1 MSQAQAAVAATGDHG
16 LKKHEIK
23 VSTVVFM
30 IFCLVAAG
38 CYGIE
43 EMIPEC
49 GPGLTIIM
57 LCVLPFVWGLPFGL
71 VASEL
76 GSVRP
81 QEGGYYKWV
90 QEALGEFWGFQAGWW
105 RTISIYIDNT
115 SYVILA
121 GGYAATVWDMGIGG
135 EFALKFCMIAI
146 FTLINIRGVKDVGWV
161 STVLSILVM
170 VAFGVVA
177 LCGFINWG
185 GDAETASTIS
195 FQLTPE
201 PAEGISDWFFY
212 IAGGISIGMWM
223 YSGYESMS
231 TIAGEVANPQ
241 VIPKGT
247 LVTIPLIMAVYILP
261 TTAGLGSLGQWDN
274 WGTEP
279 GTVGY
284 ADVVSH
290 FWGPIWGIIFVI
302 VAILA
307 QCSIY
312 NTYIASGSRGFFAL
326 ADDHLTPPVM
336 VKVDKK
342 FGVPYVAVLSVGIFN
357 LIFCMFPFGF
367 IIVLDVALLLS
378 SYVMVYISEM
388 ILRRR
393 IPEED
398 YLFRIPG
405 GNGLISV
412 ICIVPICVAIF
423 AFFVNGSDYYLGG
436 MIGLLTGPILYF
448 IWRRMYGGLSKK
460 DPEAFVMNPKTKL
473 AVGDTR
479 RISFLL
485 LIITIMNIIAL
496 AFEPW
501 YEGWGTEDA
510 WEAGDYFDG
519 ILEAA
524 NVDVIVGTIKIILW
538 IVTIVCAIACIL
550 IYLLSKKVEPSK
562 EEIRA
567 AFKKSCDAIG
577 ARHNK
582 ELEQM
587 IAEGEIAEAAEAVEK
602 AAEAAK
608 ENDPKA

>member
-1 MSQAQAAVAATGDHG
+1 MSEQVKTHVVEVDEHG
-16 LKKHEIK
+16 LKKHDIK

-43 EMIPEC
+43 EMLPEC

-121 GGYAATVWDMGIGG
+121 GGYAATVWDMGIPA
-135 EFALKFCMIAI
+135 EFALKFAMIAI
-146 FTLINIRGVKDVGWV
+146 FTLINIRGVKDVGIA
-161 STVLSILVM
+161 STILSILVM

-177 LCGFINWG
+177 ICGFINWG

-201 PAEGISDWFFY
+201 PAEGIGDWFFY

-247 LVTIPLIMAVYILP
+247 IITVPLIMAVYILP
-261 TTAGLGSLGQWDN
+261 TIAGVGSLGQWDN
-274 WGTEP
+274 WGTE
-279 GTVGY
+279 GDCVGY
-284 ADVVSH
+284 ADVVAH
-290 FWGPIWGIIFVI
+290 FWGPAFGVIFVI

-312 NTYIASGSRGFFAL
+312 NTYIASGSRGFFSL
-326 ADDHLTPPVM
+326 ADDHLAPPVM
-336 VKVDKK
+336 VKCDKK
-342 FGVPYVAVLSVGIFN
+342 FGVPYISVLSVGIFN

-367 IIVLDVALLLS
+367 IIILDVSLLIA
-378 SYVMVYISEM
+378 SYAMVYISAM
-388 ILRRR
+388 ILRKR
-393 IPEED
+393 IPAEE
-398 YLFRIPG
+398 YVFKIPG
-405 GNGLISV
+405 GYGFLCL
-412 ICIVPICVAIF
+412 ICIVPICVALLAYFI
-423 AFFVNGSDYYLGG
+423 NGSDYYLGG
-436 MIGLLTGPILYF
+436 MIGILSGPVLYF
-448 IWRRMYGGLSKK
+448 IWRRRYGGLTKK
-460 DPEAFVMNPKTKL
+460 DPVRFPKNEKTGL
-473 AVGDTR
+473 AVGDTKR
-479 RISFLL
+479 MAFLFML
-485 LIITIMNIIAL
+485 MTIMNLIAL
-496 AFEPW
+496 FFEPW

-519 ILEAA
+519 ILE
-524 NVDVIVGTIKIILW
+524 NMDVNAIVGAIQTGLYIL
-538 IVTIVCAIACIL
+538 TAVCAIL
-550 IYLLSKKVEPSK
+550 MVVFYFLSKKVEP
-562 EEIRA
+562 
-567 AFKKSCDAIG
+567 KK
-577 ARHNK
+577 
-582 ELEQM
+582 
-587 IAEGEIAEAAEAVEK
+587 
-602 AAEAAK
+602 
-608 ENDPKA
+608 

>member
-1 MSQAQAAVAATGDHG
+1 MSQQQAMTTTETPQLAKAN
-16 LKKHEIK
+16 IK

-30 IFCLVAAG
+30 IFSLVAAG

-57 LCVLPFVWGLPFGL
+57 LCVLPFVWGLPFGM

-121 GGYAATVWDMGIGG
+121 GGYAAMAWDMNLGT
-135 EFALKFCMIAI
+135 EFALKFAMIAI
-146 FTLINIRGVKDVGWV
+146 FTIVNIRGVKEVGSA

-170 VAFGVVA
+170 VAFAVVA

-195 FQLTPE
+195 FRITPE
-201 PAEGISDWFFY
+201 PAEGLADWFFY

-231 TIAGEVANPQ
+231 TLAGEVANPQ

-247 LVTIPLIMAVYILP
+247 LITVPIIMATYILP
-261 TTAGLGSLGQWDN
+261 TTAGLGSLGMWDS
-274 WGTEP
+274 WGTDSDS
-279 GTVGY
+279 VGY

-290 FWGPIWGIIFVI
+290 FWGPAWGIIFVI

-312 NTYIASGSRGFFAL
+312 NTYITSGSRGFFAL
-326 ADDHLTPPVM
+326 ADDNLTPKVM
-336 VKVDKK
+336 IKTSKR
-342 FGVPYVAVLSVGIFN
+342 GVPYVSVLSVGIFN

-367 IIVLDVALLLS
+367 IIILDVALLLS
-378 SYVMVYISEM
+378 SYIMVYISCI
-388 ILRRR
+388 ILRHR
-393 IPEED
+393 IPRED
-398 YLFRIPG
+398 YRFRIPG
-405 GNGLISV
+405 GSGFLKV
-412 ICIVPICVAIF
+412 LCIVPICVAVF
-423 AFFVNGSDYYLGG
+423 ALFINGSDYYTGG
-436 MIGLLTGPILYF
+436 MVGIVTGPILYF
-448 IWRRMYGGLSKK
+448 IWRRMYGGLSAKNA
-460 DPEAFVMNPKTKL
+460 EAFPMNPKTKL
-473 AVGDTR
+473 AIGDTKR
-479 RISFLL
+479 MSLLFLIVTVMNVAAL
-485 LIITIMNIIAL
+485 L
-496 AFEPW
+496 FEPW

-510 WEAGDYFDG
+510 WGSGDYFDG
-519 ILEAA
+519 ILEAQ
-524 NVDVIVGTIKIILW
+524 NVD
-538 IVTIVCAIACIL
+538 TIVIIIKVVLIGLTIACALACVIL
-550 IYLLSKKVEPSK
+550 YLVSKKVEPSA
-562 EEIRA
+562 EECKA
-567 AFKKSCDAIG
+567 SFKKSCEYISDKFNA
-577 ARHNK
+577 
-582 ELEQM
+582 ELKAAN
-587 IAEGEIAEAAEAVEK
+587 AELDAAEAEGK
-602 AAEAAK
+602 Q
-608 ENDPKA
+608 

>member
-1 MSQAQAAVAATGDHG
+1 MSEQRNTAVADVGEHG
-16 LKKHEIK
+16 LKKHDIK

-49 GPGLTIIM
+49 GPGLTIVM

-121 GGYAATVWDMGIGG
+121 GGYAASMWDMSLGA
-135 EFALKFCMIAI
+135 EFALKFGMIFI
-146 FTLINIRGVKDVGWV
+146 FTAINIRGVKDVGIA
-161 STVLSILVM
+161 STILSILVM
-170 VAFGVVA
+170 VAFGMIAV
-177 LCGFINWG
+177 CGFLNWG

-195 FQLTPE
+195 FQMTAE

-247 LVTIPLIMAVYILP
+247 LITVPLIMAVYILP
-261 TTAGLGSLGQWDN
+261 TVAGLGSLGQWTD
-274 WGTEP
+274 WGTD
-279 GTVGY
+279 GDCVGY
-284 ADVVSH
+284 ADVAAH
-290 FWGPIWGIIFVI
+290 FWGPAMGVVFIV

-312 NTYIASGSRGFFAL
+312 NTYIASGSRGFFSL
-326 ADDHLTPPVM
+326 ADDNLAPPVL
-336 VKVDKK
+336 VKCDKK
-342 FGVPYVAVLSVGIFN
+342 YGVPYISVLSVGIFN

-367 IIVLDVALLLS
+367 IIVLDVALLMA
-378 SYVMVYISEM
+378 SYVLVYISAM

-393 IPEED
+393 IPKEE
-398 YLFRIPG
+398 YVFKIPG
-405 GNGLISV
+405 GMGFLTI
-412 ICIVPICVAIF
+412 ICVVPICVAVF
-423 AFFVNGSDYYLGG
+423 ANFVNGSDYYLGG
-436 MIGLLTGPILYF
+436 MAGMITGPILYF
-448 IWRRMYGGLSKK
+448 IWRKRYGGLTKK
-460 DPEAFVMNPKTKL
+460 DPEKFPSNKKTGL
-473 AVGDTR
+473 AVGDTKR
-479 RISFLL
+479 LAILFFIMS
-485 LIITIMNIIAL
+485 IMNVIAL
-496 AFEPW
+496 VFEPW

-510 WEAGDYFDG
+510 WESGDYFDG
-519 ILEAA
+519 ILENS
-524 NVDVIVGTIKIILW
+524 NVDTIVGNIQIGLYIL
-538 IVTIVCAIACIL
+538 TAVCAVLCIVFFV
-550 IYLLSKKVEPSK
+550 ISKKVEP
-562 EEIRA
+562 
-567 AFKKSCDAIG
+567 
-577 ARHNK
+577 
-582 ELEQM
+582 
-587 IAEGEIAEAAEAVEK
+587 
-602 AAEAAK
+602 K
-608 ENDPKA
+608 ENK

>member
-1 MSQAQAAVAATGDHG
+1 MSEQMPAMQTGEHG

-49 GPGLTIIM
+49 GPGLTIVM

-71 VASEL
+71 IASEL

-121 GGYAATVWDMGIGG
+121 GGYAATVWDIGVGG
-135 EFALKFCMIAI
+135 EFALKFCMIGI
-146 FTLINIRGVKDVGWV
+146 FTLVNIRGVKDVGAV
-161 STVLSILVM
+161 STALSIFVM

-177 LCGFINWG
+177 LCGFMNWG
-185 GDAETASTIS
+185 GDAETAATVS

-201 PAEGISDWFFY
+201 PAEGIGDWFFY

-231 TIAGEVANPQ
+231 TIAGEVSNPQ

-247 LVTIPLIMAVYILP
+247 LITIPLIMAVYILP
-261 TTAGLGSLGQWDN
+261 TTAGLGSLGQWED
-274 WGTEP
+274 WGTD
-279 GTVGY
+279 GDCVGY

-290 FWGPIWGIIFVI
+290 FWGPAWGIIFVI

-326 ADDHLTPPVM
+326 ADDNLTPPVM
-336 VKVDKK
+336 VKCDEKH
-342 FGVPYVAVLSVGIFN
+342 GVPYWAVLSVGIFN
-357 LIFCMFPFGF
+357 LLFCMFPFGF
-367 IIVLDVALLLS
+367 IIVLDVSLLLS
-378 SYVMVYISEM
+378 SYVMVYISAM
-388 ILRRR
+388 VLRRR

-398 YLFRIPG
+398 YPFRIPG
-405 GNGLISV
+405 GNGLLSV
-412 ICIVPICVAIF
+412 ICIVPSCIAIF

-436 MIGLLTGPILYF
+436 VIGLLTGPILYV
-448 IWRRMYGGLSKK
+448 IWRRRYGGLTKK
-460 DPEAFVMNPKTKL
+460 DPKNFLGNPRTGL
-473 AVGDTR
+473 AVGDLR

-485 LIITIMNIIAL
+485 LVITAMNIIAL
-496 AFEPW
+496 IFEPW

-510 WEAGDYFDG
+510 WESGDYFDG
-519 ILEAA
+519 ILEAV
-524 NVDVIVGTIKIILW
+524 NVDTIVGTIQVVLW
-538 IVTIVCAIACIL
+538 GVTIVCAAACII
-550 IYLLSKKVEPSK
+550 IYLFSKKVEPSK
-562 EEIRA
+562 EDCKK
-567 AFKKSCDAIG
+567 AFEMSCQAIS
-577 ARHNK
+577 AKHNK
-582 ELEQM
+582 ELEEM
-587 IAEGEIAEAAEAVEK
+587 IEG
-602 AAEAAK
+602 
-608 ENDPKA
+608 

>member
-1 MSQAQAAVAATGDHG
+1 MREQMRTQDVEVGEHG
-16 LKKHEIK
+16 LKKHYIR

-115 SYVILA
+115 TYVILA
-121 GGYAATVWDMGIGG
+121 GGYAATVWDMSRPM
-135 EFALKFCMIAI
+135 EFGLKFAMIAI
-146 FTLINIRGVKDVGWV
+146 FTIINIRGVKDVGIA

-170 VAFGVVA
+170 VAFAVVA
-177 LCGFINWG
+177 VCGFLNWG

-195 FQLTPE
+195 FRITPE

-231 TIAGEVANPQ
+231 TIAGEVENPQ

-247 LVTIPLIMAVYILP
+247 IITVPLIMAVYIFP
-261 TTAGLGSLGQWDN
+261 TVAGLGSIGNWEN
-274 WGTEP
+274 WGTEA
-279 GTVGY
+279 GSVGY
-284 ADVVSH
+284 SDVVSH
-290 FWGPIWGIIFVI
+290 FWGPAFGIIFVI

-312 NTYIASGSRGFFAL
+312 NTYIASGSRGFFSL
-326 ADDHLTPPVM
+326 ADDNLAPPVM
-336 VKVDKK
+336 VKCDKK

-367 IIVLDVALLLS
+367 IVILDCALLMA
-378 SYVMVYISEM
+378 SYILVYISAM
-388 ILRRR
+388 VLRKR
-393 IPEED
+393 IPEEE
-398 YLFRIPG
+398 YKFRIPG
-405 GNGLISV
+405 GYGFLCL
-412 ICIVPICVAIF
+412 ICIIPICVAIF
-423 AFFVNGSDYYLGG
+423 ATYVNGSDYYLGG
-436 MIGLLTGPILYF
+436 MLGIITGPILYF
-448 IWRRMYGGLSKK
+448 IWRKRYGGLTAK
-460 DPEAFVMNPKTKL
+460 DPERFPVNKKTGLAEGDTKRMAFLFFIMTVMN
-473 AVGDTR
+473 
-479 RISFLL
+479 
-485 LIITIMNIIAL
+485 IAAL
-496 AFEPW
+496 FFEPW
-501 YEGWGTEDA
+501 YEGWGTDDA
-510 WEAGDYFDG
+510 WESGDYFDG
-519 ILEAA
+519 IVE
-524 NVDVIVGTIKIILW
+524 NISVDKILGSIQTGL
-538 IVTIVCAIACIL
+538 
-550 IYLLSKKVEPSK
+550 YLLTAVCFILMVVFYFIYKK
-562 EEIRA
+562 
-567 AFKKSCDAIG
+567 C
-577 ARHNK
+577 
-582 ELEQM
+582 
-587 IAEGEIAEAAEAVEK
+587 EK
-602 AAEAAK
+602 NGK
-608 ENDPKA
+608 NFPG

>member
-1 MSQAQAAVAATGDHG
+1 MSQTEGAVTQTNEHG
-16 LKKHEIK
+16 LKKHEIR

-121 GGYAATVWDMGIGG
+121 GGYAATVWDLGLGG

-170 VAFGVVA
+170 VAFGIVA

-185 GDAETASTIS
+185 GDPTTADTIS
-195 FQLTPE
+195 FQITPE

-326 ADDHLTPPVM
+326 ADDYLTPKVM

-342 FGVPYVAVLSVGIFN
+342 YGVPYVAVLSVGIFN

-367 IIVLDVALLLS
+367 IIVLDVALLLA
-378 SYVMVYISEM
+378 SYIMVYLSAM
-388 ILRRR
+388 ILRHR
-393 IPEED
+393 IPEKD
-398 YLFRIPG
+398 YVFRIPG
-405 GNGLISV
+405 GNGFLKV
-412 ICIVPICVAIF
+412 LCIVPICVALF
-423 AFFVNGSDYYLGG
+423 AFFVNGSDYYVGG
-436 MIGLLTGPILYF
+436 MVGILTGPILYF
-448 IWRRMYGGLSKK
+448 IWRRMYGGLTKK
-460 DPEAFVMNPKTKL
+460 DPVAFVGNPKTGL

-485 LIITIMNIIAL
+485 LIVTIMNIIAL
-496 AFEPW
+496 LFEPW

-510 WEAGDYFDG
+510 WESGDYFDG

-524 NVDVIVGTIKIILW
+524 NVDTIVGTIKIILW
-538 IVTIVCAIACIL
+538 VMTIVCAIACIL
-550 IYLLSKKVEPSK
+550 IYLLSKKVEPSV
-562 EEIRA
+562 EECKA
-567 AFKKSCDAIG
+567 AFKKSCDSISE
-577 ARHNK
+577 RHNK
-582 ELEQM
+582 ELE
-587 IAEGEIAEAAEAVEK
+587 EEIAMLHADDEVDDADDTAGAGED
-602 AAEAAK
+602 
-608 ENDPKA
+608 N

>member
-1 MSQAQAAVAATGDHG
+1 MSEQQKSMVAEVGEHG
-16 LKKHEIK
+16 LKKHDIK

-49 GPGLTIIM
+49 GPGLTIVM

-121 GGYAATVWDMGIGG
+121 GGYAASMWDMSWGA
-135 EFALKFCMIAI
+135 EFALKFAMIFI
-146 FTLINIRGVKDVGWV
+146 FTVINIRGVKDVGIA
-161 STVLSILVM
+161 STILSILVM

-177 LCGFINWG
+177 LCGFLNWG

-195 FQLTPE
+195 FQLTAE
-201 PAEGISDWFFY
+201 PAEGLGDWFFY

-247 LVTIPLIMAVYILP
+247 LITIPLIMAVYILP
-261 TTAGLGSLGQWDN
+261 TTAGLGSLGNWTL
-274 WGTEP
+274 WGTD
-279 GTVGY
+279 GDSVGY

-290 FWGPIWGIIFVI
+290 FWGPAMGVIFII

-312 NTYIASGSRGFFAL
+312 NTYIASGSRGFFSL
-326 ADDHLTPPVM
+326 ADDYLAPPIL
-336 VKVDKK
+336 VKCDKK
-342 FGVPYVAVLSVGIFN
+342 HGVPYVAVLSVGIFN

-367 IIVLDVALLLS
+367 IIVLDVALLMA
-378 SYVMVYISEM
+378 SYILVYISAM
-388 ILRRR
+388 ILRKR
-393 IPEED
+393 IPEEE
-398 YLFRIPG
+398 YQFKIPG
-405 GNGLISV
+405 GYGLLCV
-412 ICIVPICVAIF
+412 ICIVPICVAVF
-423 AFFVNGSDYYLGG
+423 ANFVNGSDYYLGG
-436 MIGLLTGPILYF
+436 TIGLLTGPVLYF
-448 IWRRMYGGLSKK
+448 IWRRRYGGLTRKNA
-460 DPEAFVMNPKTKL
+460 DQFPVNAKTGL
-473 AVGDTR
+473 AMGDTR
-479 RISFLL
+479 RMALLFL
-485 LIITIMNIIAL
+485 IMTIMNVIAL
-496 AFEPW
+496 LFEPW

-510 WEAGDYFDG
+510 WESGDYFDG
-519 ILEAA
+519 MFESFDVNSILG
-524 NVDVIVGTIKIILW
+524 VIQTGLG
-538 IVTIVCAIACIL
+538 IVTVVCA
-550 IYLLSKKVEPSK
+550 LLMVVFFFLSRKVEP
-562 EEIRA
+562 A
-567 AFKKSCDAIG
+567 
-577 ARHNK
+577 
-582 ELEQM
+582 
-587 IAEGEIAEAAEAVEK
+587 GEK
-602 AAEAAK
+602 
-608 ENDPKA
+608 

>member
-1 MSQAQAAVAATGDHG
+1 MSQAQTAVAQTGDHG

-49 GPGLTIIM
+49 GPGLTLIM

-121 GGYAATVWDMGIGG
+121 GGYAATAWDMGIVG
-135 EFALKFCMIAI
+135 EFALKFCMIGI

-170 VAFGVVA
+170 VAFGIVA
-177 LCGFINWG
+177 LCGFLNWG
-185 GDAETASTIS
+185 GDAMTADTIS
-195 FQLTPE
+195 FRITPE

-290 FWGPIWGIIFVI
+290 FWGPAWGIIFVI
-302 VAILA
+302 VAIPA

-326 ADDHLTPPVM
+326 ADDNLTPPIM
-336 VKVDKK
+336 VRVDKK

-367 IIVLDVALLLS
+367 IIVLDVALLLA
-378 SYVMVYISEM
+378 SYVMVYISAI

-393 IPEED
+393 IPREE
-398 YLFRIPG
+398 YVFRIPG
-405 GNGLISV
+405 GDGFLKV
-412 ICIVPICVAIF
+412 LCIVPICVAIF
-423 AFFVNGSDYYLGG
+423 AFFVNGSDYYTGG
-436 MIGLLTGPILYF
+436 MVGILTGPILYF
-448 IWRRMYGGLSKK
+448 IWRRMYGGLTKK
-460 DPEAFVMNPKTKL
+460 DPVAFVGNPKTGL

-485 LIITIMNIIAL
+485 LIVTIMNIVAL
-496 AFEPW
+496 IFEPW

-510 WEAGDYFDG
+510 WESGDYFDG
-519 ILEAA
+519 ILEAV
-524 NVDVIVGTIKIILW
+524 NVDVIVGVITIVLW
-538 IVTIVCAIACIL
+538 VMTVVCAIACIVL
-550 IYLLSKKVEPSK
+550 YLLSKKVEPSV
-562 EEIRA
+562 EECRA
-567 AFKKSCDAIG
+567 AFKKSCDAIS

-582 ELEQM
+582 ELVEM
-587 IAEGEIAEAAEAVEK
+587 NEAQGIVTNAK
-602 AAEAAK
+602 ATDE
-608 ENDPKA
+608 

>member
-1 MSQAQAAVAATGDHG
+1 MREQMRTQAVEVGEHG
-16 LKKHEIK
+16 LKKHDIR

-115 SYVILA
+115 TYVILA
-121 GGYAATVWDMGIGG
+121 GGYAATVWDMSRPM
-135 EFALKFCMIAI
+135 EFGLKFTMIAI
-146 FTLINIRGVKDVGWV
+146 FTIINIRGVKDVGIA

-170 VAFGVVA
+170 VAFAVVA
-177 LCGFINWG
+177 VCGFLNWG

-195 FQLTPE
+195 FRITPE

-231 TIAGEVANPQ
+231 TIAGEVENPQ

-247 LVTIPLIMAVYILP
+247 IITVPLIMAVYIFP
-261 TTAGLGSLGQWDN
+261 TVAGLGSIGNWEN
-274 WGTEP
+274 WGTEA
-279 GTVGY
+279 GSVGY
-284 ADVVSH
+284 SDVVSH
-290 FWGPIWGIIFVI
+290 FWGPAFGIIFVI

-312 NTYIASGSRGFFAL
+312 NTYIASGSRGFFSL
-326 ADDHLTPPVM
+326 ADDNLAPPVM
-336 VKVDKK
+336 VKCDKK

-367 IIVLDVALLLS
+367 IVILDCALLMA
-378 SYVMVYISEM
+378 SYILVYISAM
-388 ILRRR
+388 VLRKR
-393 IPEED
+393 IPEEE
-398 YLFRIPG
+398 YKFRIPG
-405 GNGLISV
+405 GYGFLCL
-412 ICIVPICVAIF
+412 ICIIPICVAIF
-423 AFFVNGSDYYLGG
+423 ATYVNGSDYYLGG
-436 MIGLLTGPILYF
+436 MLGIITGPILYF
-448 IWRRMYGGLSKK
+448 IWRKRYGGLTAK
-460 DPEAFVMNPKTKL
+460 DPERFPVNKKTGLAEGDTKRMAFLFFIMTVMN
-473 AVGDTR
+473 
-479 RISFLL
+479 
-485 LIITIMNIIAL
+485 IAAL
-496 AFEPW
+496 FFEPW
-501 YEGWGTEDA
+501 YEGWDTDDA
-510 WEAGDYFDG
+510 WESGDYFDG
-519 ILEAA
+519 IVE
-524 NVDVIVGTIKIILW
+524 NISVDKILGSIQTGL
-538 IVTIVCAIACIL
+538 
-550 IYLLSKKVEPSK
+550 YLLTAVCFILMVVFYFIYKK
-562 EEIRA
+562 
-567 AFKKSCDAIG
+567 C
-577 ARHNK
+577 
-582 ELEQM
+582 
-587 IAEGEIAEAAEAVEK
+587 EK
-602 AAEAAK
+602 NGK
-608 ENDPKA
+608 NLPG

>member
-1 MSQAQAAVAATGDHG
+1 MREQMRTQAVEVGEHG
-16 LKKHEIK
+16 LKKHDIR

-115 SYVILA
+115 TYVILA
-121 GGYAATVWDMGIGG
+121 GGYAATVWDMSRPM
-135 EFALKFCMIAI
+135 EFGLKFAMIAI
-146 FTLINIRGVKDVGWV
+146 FTIINIRGVKDVGIA

-170 VAFGVVA
+170 VAFAVVA
-177 LCGFINWG
+177 VCGFLNWG

-195 FQLTPE
+195 FRITPE

-231 TIAGEVANPQ
+231 TIAGEVENPQ

-247 LVTIPLIMAVYILP
+247 IITVPLIMAVYIFP
-261 TTAGLGSLGQWDN
+261 TVAGLGSIGNWEN
-274 WGTEP
+274 WGTEA
-279 GTVGY
+279 GSVGY
-284 ADVVSH
+284 SDVVSH
-290 FWGPIWGIIFVI
+290 FWGPAFGIIFVI

-312 NTYIASGSRGFFAL
+312 NTYIASGSRGFFSL
-326 ADDHLTPPVM
+326 ADDNLAPPVM
-336 VKVDKK
+336 VKCDKK

-367 IIVLDVALLLS
+367 IVILDCALLMA
-378 SYVMVYISEM
+378 SYILVYISAM
-388 ILRRR
+388 VLRKR
-393 IPEED
+393 IPEEE
-398 YLFRIPG
+398 YKFRIPG
-405 GNGLISV
+405 GYGFLCL
-412 ICIVPICVAIF
+412 ICIIPICVAIF
-423 AFFVNGSDYYLGG
+423 ATYVNGSDYYLGG
-436 MIGLLTGPILYF
+436 MLGIITGPILYF
-448 IWRRMYGGLSKK
+448 IWRKRYGGLTAK
-460 DPEAFVMNPKTKL
+460 DPERFPVNKKTGLAEGDTKRMAFLFFIMTVMN
-473 AVGDTR
+473 
-479 RISFLL
+479 
-485 LIITIMNIIAL
+485 IAAL
-496 AFEPW
+496 FFEPW
-501 YEGWGTEDA
+501 YEGWGTDDA
-510 WEAGDYFDG
+510 WESGDYFDG
-519 ILEAA
+519 TVENISVDKILGS
-524 NVDVIVGTIKIILW
+524 IQTGL
-538 IVTIVCAIACIL
+538 
-550 IYLLSKKVEPSK
+550 YLLTAVCFVLMVVFYFIYKK
-562 EEIRA
+562 
-567 AFKKSCDAIG
+567 C
-577 ARHNK
+577 
-582 ELEQM
+582 
-587 IAEGEIAEAAEAVEK
+587 EK
-602 AAEAAK
+602 NGK
-608 ENDPKA
+608 NLPG